1 MDYSSA
7 FNTVIPCKLTK
18 KLHQLGLSPLLCNW
32 IQDFLTDCSQAVRLS
47 PYTSSSIT
55 LSTGTPQG
63 CVLSAILYSLFSQ
76 DCVPTFDTNTIVK
89 FADDTTVV
97 GLYNN
102 DESAYRAEVQ
112 KLADWCL
119 ENNLLLNIGKTKELI
134 IDFRRSQDGDY
145 APVFINGERVE
156 RVPSIRFLGVHITED
171 LTWTTNTITKGTKRH
186 SSIFFLLED
195 IKKGWSATR
204 IAHNLLPLLHR
215 EHHYI
220 LHLYMVS

>member
-1 MDYSSA
+1 MNRATEDAIALFLQTALNHLEGPNTYVRLLFMDYSSA

-89 FADDTTVV
+89 LADDTTIV
-97 GLYNN
+97 GLITNN
-102 DESAYRAEVQ
+102 DESAIEQRCRN
-112 KLADWCL
+112 WR
-119 ENNLLLNIGKTKELI
+119 IGVWRI
-134 IDFRRSQDGDY
+134 IY
-145 APVFINGERVE
+145 C
-156 RVPSIRFLGVHITED
+156 
-171 LTWTTNTITKGTKRH
+171 
-186 SSIFFLLED
+186 
-195 IKKGWSATR
+195 
-204 IAHNLLPLLHR
+204 
-215 EHHYI
+215 
-220 LHLYMVS
+220 